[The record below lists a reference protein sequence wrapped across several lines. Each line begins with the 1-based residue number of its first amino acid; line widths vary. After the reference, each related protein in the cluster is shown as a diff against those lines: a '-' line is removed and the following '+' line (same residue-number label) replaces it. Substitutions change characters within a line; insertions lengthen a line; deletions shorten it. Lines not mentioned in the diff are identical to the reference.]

1 MRNLIKKDSS
11 TVCLQKDR
19 GVTRYTKYS
28 LAANSD
34 IFKVCIFKYCN
45 NKYTNWFPVKMK
57 DQCSTAV

>member
-45 NKYTNWFPVKMK
+45 NKYTNWFPVKME
-57 DQCSTAV
+57 DD